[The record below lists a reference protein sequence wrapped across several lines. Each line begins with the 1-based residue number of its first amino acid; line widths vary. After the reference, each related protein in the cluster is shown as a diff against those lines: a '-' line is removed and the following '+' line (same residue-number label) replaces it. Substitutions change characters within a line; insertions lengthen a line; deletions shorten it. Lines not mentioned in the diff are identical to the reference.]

1 MRVQWISSENTNI
14 SLSSWIHFIFL
25 DYLSFLLL
33 QEEGQN
39 YIFQVFSADLLHV
52 TLKTMQCV
60 YFDGFWLMVDTHTQ
74 VLLETSSIVILVYQ
88 VWVSTGKLTL
98 MYFLTLHE
106 AALWPEKYCNPTDSA
121 LWIFLLNPSGSTV
134 TSDGCDLVIDLQ
146 TQVHPSW
153 SQRNI
158 CYVNPLS
165 IGLLA

>member
-1 MRVQWISSENTNI
+1 MRVQWISSENTSI

-74 VLLETSSIVILVYQ
+74 VLLETSSIVILVYSGLSQ
-88 VWVSTGKLTL
+88 QWEVQTHVLFNIIW
-98 MYFLTLHE
+98 
-106 AALWPEKYCNPTDSA
+106 
-121 LWIFLLNPSGSTV
+121 SGSLARKILQSNRSSSVNIPTQPQWV
-134 TSDGCDLVIDLQ
+134 YRHRWWVRSSYRPAHSD
-146 TQVHPSW
+146 PSELI
-153 SQRNI
+153 ST
-158 CYVNPLS
+158 
-165 IGLLA
+165 